1 MCVCCVILQS
11 FVNVA
16 LKRKRELKLELFSL
30 GIINARSLFSDLTV
44 PYTHLTNGHTIQN
57 ETHLIKIVHLIVRF
71 FNSVSFQIKMFFI
84 ILITIILSKH
94 KYTKK
99 CCLLN
104 RRLGTIMVLF
114 FSSDLVFTLRVM
126 KPAQC
131 SGH

>member
-1 MCVCCVILQS
+1 MFI
-11 FVNVA
+11 
-16 LKRKRELKLELFSL
+16 
-30 GIINARSLFSDLTV
+30 D
-44 PYTHLTNGHTIQN
+44 GHTIQN
-57 ETHLIKIVHLIVRF
+57 ETYLIKIVRF

-94 KYTKK
+94 KYIKK

-114 FSSDLVFTLRVM
+114 FSSDLVYTLRVM